1 MDRPTFVLA
10 AMAAAGAE
18 ARFDPVRLQKY
29 FFLLDRELDAE
40 CGGPHFDFR
49 PYQYGPFDRAVY
61 AQFDRLVREG
71 LAVVDKSR
79 QYRLYSLSEEG
90 FERGKRAAASL
101 PERASRYMASA
112 SAWLFSLD
120 VPALLLSIYEY
131 APNMA
136 IQAVRPEVVE
146 TRRLGA
152 WKAPFLRGMARSVDW
167 AGTLSRSRDVR
178 PSGSAALARHWSVVG
193 GYLRAAMKRADSQG
207 TQAGLLLSG
216 PDEKKGRD
224 QAGLRRH
231 AY

>member
-61 AQFDRLVREG
+61 AQFDRLAREG

-152 WKAPFLRGMARSVDW
+152 WKAPFLRGMGAICRL
-167 AGTLSRSRDVR
+167 GRYLEPFQGCPPFRFGC
-178 PSGSAALARHWSVVG
+178 SGSALERRGGLFAGGHEARRFAGNPSRAVG
-193 GYLRAAMKRADSQG
+193 VA
-207 TQAGLLLSG
+207 
-216 PDEKKGRD
+216 P
-224 QAGLRRH
+224 
-231 AY
+231 